1 MRHDVPLEL
10 HACCDAQSVF
20 SGITAENV
28 KLPAERH
35 TLYHAQWVRELLD
48 ASTLRA
54 LWWLDTRDCVADGL
68 TKGCIDRAALVRAGY
83 ACRWLFEG
91 ADPVAPAIRASAAA
105 A

>member
-1 MRHDVPLEL
+1 MCPLEL

-48 ASTLRA
+48 ACTLRA

-68 TKGCIDRAALVRAGY
+68 TKGSVPRDDIVAAMAGQWLIKHAAL
-83 ACRWLFEG
+83 RWPSTRG
-91 ADPVAPAIRASAAA
+91 ATLSAR
-105 A
+105 